1 MNELFI
7 RGLKHAKIADDAM
20 YPYDIPAVRDVES
33 ITFNSP
39 VTFFVGENGSGK
51 STILEAIAVTAGF
64 NAEGGTKNYNFSTEN
79 STSELANTLTLV
91 RGARREKSGFFLR
104 AESFY
109 TTANYTEK
117 GTFPL
122 DDTPVPLFF
131 DGKPMHQQSHGEAF
145 MAIVKN
151 FQPGLFLFDEPE
163 SALSPQRLLQLM
175 VRIHAL
181 VRQGSQCIIA
191 THSPILLAYPGAQIY
206 EFTRL
211 GVQATRFNELDHV
224 NLTRDFLNSPGS
236 FLKELFEEQ
245 QR

>member
-1 MNELFI
+1 MNELFV
-7 RGLKHAKIADDAM
+7 RSLKHAEIADEAA

-64 NAEGGTKNYNFSTEN
+64 NAEGGTKNYHFSTEN

-145 MAIVKN
+145 MAIVKS

-181 VRQGSQCIIA
+181 AKQGSQCIIA

-206 EFTRL
+206 EFTQS
-211 GVQATRFNELDHV
+211 GVQTTCFEELAHV
-224 NLTRDFLNSPGS
+224 NLTRDFLNSPNS
-236 FLKELFEEQ
+236 FLAELLEK
-245 QR
+245 